1 MFLFGIY
8 LHVFPLFLHVFED
21 YVLVCVFLPYCCHL
35 WLLARLSSHPL
46 PEVRQK
52 LRNVDRIQADVV
64 GMVCPKLQPPSGTGE
79 ISGVVLLVAALCDE
93 EGDDGLT
100 LCE

>member
-1 MFLFGIY
+1 MFSLCFSTSLRIMSWWC
-8 LHVFPLFLHVFED
+8 LLAILLSSVVVATVVFP
-21 YVLVCVFLPYCCHL
+21 
-35 WLLARLSSHPL
+35 SL
-46 PEVRQK
+46 PEVRKK